1 MRKLPRVSYRCVP
14 NMGRYLARHN
24 AKILSKSYGGKKQ
37 RTPKC
42 NCQKSRKGECPI
54 PGECNQKG
62 VIYQTQVDI
71 QNREPEFYIGLAK
84 DFKTRWR
91 KHRDTLKHREMD
103 GQTKLSRYVWEKRD
117 EGLNPTW
124 QWRILE
130 SNVKDFNPV
139 TGTCR
144 LCTREKYRII
154 REPSSATLNHRTE
167 LFAFCKHKQAYLLGD
182 PPD

>member
-1 MRKLPRVSYRCVP
+1 MLV
-14 NMGRYLARHN
+14 L
-24 AKILSKSYGGKKQ
+24 
-37 RTPKC
+37 
-42 NCQKSRKGECPI
+42 QKNLKPDGE
-54 PGECNQKG
+54 N
-62 VIYQTQVDI
+62 
-71 QNREPEFYIGLAK
+71 
-84 DFKTRWR
+84 
-91 KHRDTLKHREMD
+91 REMD
-103 GQTKLSRYVWEKRD
+103 GQTKLSRYVWGKRD

-144 LCTREKYRII
+144 LCTREKFRII

-167 LFAFCKHKQAYLLGD
+167 LFAFCKHKQVYLLGD